1 MLGWFRKRAA
11 GRERIEGEAPKQ
23 RINGPNG
30 MERVC
35 FFAQQT
41 FHDVGRSPLEEGS
54 CRQTA
59 DDRGAFLA

>member
-1 MLGWFRKRAA
+1 
-11 GRERIEGEAPKQ
+11 
-23 RINGPNG
+23 

-41 FHDVGRSPLEEGS
+41 FHDAGRSPLEEGS

-59 DDRGAFLA
+59 DDRGGERSWPDEARPHLGGVQIALSDKKAH